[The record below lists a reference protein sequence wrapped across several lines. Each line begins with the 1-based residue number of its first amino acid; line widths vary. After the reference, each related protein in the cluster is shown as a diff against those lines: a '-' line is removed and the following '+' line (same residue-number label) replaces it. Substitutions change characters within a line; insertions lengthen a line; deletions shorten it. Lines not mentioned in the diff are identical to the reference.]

1 MTDVRSLVPV
11 SAVAEASRLLDEAR
25 SGALA
30 TALLVFASPTV
41 VVGSGQ
47 QLASIRADVAEA
59 DRIAVIRRGSGGGAV
74 LCDAGLLEVDVAV
87 PAGHALAI
95 DDVAESYRWF
105 GEAWVRALAAL
116 GVPSHLVLP
125 AEARALAVD
134 RRAAGRVACYAS
146 LSPYE
151 VVTPDGRK
159 LVGLCQRRRGG
170 AIVYQSSVAV
180 TGSPRRVARYLV
192 SEDLPGLE
200 LAVSLADLGHDLPVA
215 AVARAVEPTL
225 PR

>member
-1 MTDVRSLVPV
+1 VTRVPSLAPA

-25 SGALA
+25 SGAVA
-30 TALLVFASPTV
+30 TALLVFASPAL

-47 QLASIRADVAEA
+47 PLASIRADVADA
-59 DRIAVIRRGSGGGAV
+59 DHVAVIRRGSGGGAV

-105 GEAWVRALAAL
+105 GEAWTRALAAL
-116 GVPSHLVLP
+116 GVPACLVLP
-125 AEARALAVD
+125 AEARALDDD

-180 TGSPRRVARYLV
+180 TGSPQRVGRYLV
-192 SEDLPGLE
+192 AGEVPGLE
-200 LAVSLADLGHDLPVA
+200 LAVSLADLGHDLSVATVA
-215 AVARAVEPTL
+215 AAVEPTL